1 MSSNTSLPTRSQV
14 RRTLQ
19 SQRELWMRHKWR
31 LRCADSKLRVSIMT
45 SLSYTI
51 THHSFSHCRGGR
63 VVLPCGFEARR
74 RWWGGARGCAWMKV
88 IFWSSLDKTLWCPTP
103 PLRIIVSFIPCDVCL
118 AMFGFISPF
127 FFVFT
132 SNAVWLLL
140 ETLLSAASFG
150 LLLPT
155 VALRISL
162 LTPLLHLRLNGR

>member
-19 SQRELWMRHKWR
+19 SQREPWMRHKWR

-74 RWWGGARGCAWMKV
+74 RWWGGGQAAVREWKWFFGVVWIRLYDA
-88 IFWSSLDKTLWCPTP
+88 PP